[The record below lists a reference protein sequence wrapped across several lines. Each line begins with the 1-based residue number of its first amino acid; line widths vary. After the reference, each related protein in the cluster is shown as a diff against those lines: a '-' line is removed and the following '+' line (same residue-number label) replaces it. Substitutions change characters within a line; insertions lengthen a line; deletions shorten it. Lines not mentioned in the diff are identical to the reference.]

1 MDDALDILAFAP
13 HPDDVELGCA
23 GSLILAADKGWRV
36 AVADLTEGEM
46 SSRGNPELRQQEKE
60 AASAILGLTARYSV
74 HLPDGGI
81 GTDPDHRLP
90 IIDLIRQ
97 TRPRIVLTPYWED
110 RHPDHMHSS
119 HLVREAAFFSGV
131 GKIGEGEPYRP
142 PHLLFYMLHKPF
154 EASFIMDVSS
164 VWERRMASV
173 QAYGSQFHTNRQQ
186 ANRQG
191 VETTLSR
198 PEFLRALE
206 ARAIWFGWMIQAA
219 YGEPFLSA
227 TPLSATDFPG
237 LDPERIAAGNLP
249 SGLPAYRPPV

>member
-1 MDDALDILAFAP
+1 MHDALDILAFAP

-46 SSRGNPELRQQEKE
+46 SSRGNPVLRQQEKDE
-60 AASAILGLTARYSV
+60 ASAILGLTARYSV

-81 GTDPDHRLP
+81 GTHAEHREP
-90 IIDLIRQ
+90 VIDLIRQ
-97 TRPRIVLTPYWED
+97 TRPRIVLAPYWED
-110 RHPDHMHSS
+110 RHPDHMRAS

-131 GKIGEGEPYRP
+131 GKIGEGAPYRP
-142 PHLLFYMLHKPF
+142 QHLFYYMLHKPF
-154 EASFIMDVSS
+154 KASFIMDVSS

-173 QAYGSQFHTNRQQ
+173 RAYGSQFQ
-186 ANRQG
+186 ANRQE

-206 ARAIWFGWMIQAA
+206 ARAVWFGWMIQAA

-227 TPLSATDFPG
+227 TPMAAADFPG
-237 LDPERIAAGNLP
+237 LEPERSETLTP
-249 SGLPAYRPPV
+249 